1 MILRIFRAFVH
12 PGKQDAFRDFFV
24 KTALPLVDGQPGCVS
39 VQIGLPRPETPDEF
53 VMIMVWR
60 DVATLKEIVGEE
72 WREAHVHPDQVEL
85 LRETK
90 LHHYEMP
97 EG

>member
-1 MILRIFRAFVH
+1 MILRVFRAFTQD
-12 PGKQDAFRDFFV
+12 GKQEAFREFFEN
-24 KTALPLVDGQPGCVS
+24 TALPLVQGQPGCVS

-60 DVATLKEIVGEE
+60 DIAALKNFVGEE

-85 LRETK
+85 LRETI
-90 LHHYEMP
+90 LHHYELP
-97 EG
+97 